1 MVKPGCAVLLLALAA
16 CGYKGPVTRLEPPDP
31 ALPREAL
38 NEARAA
44 ERRQVAAGL
53 TPAADTRPVRVDDLQ
68 VKLDVRPDDS
78 FSLPPEGTRNAR
90 KPPFPGDPAPDRP
103 D

>member
-1 MVKPGCAVLLLALAA
+1 MVRVSLAVGLLALAG

-31 ALPREAL
+31 ELSREAL
-38 NEARAA
+38 AAARAA
-44 ERRQVAAGL
+44 ERRVVDAGL
-53 TPAADTRPVRVDDLQ
+53 TPAAETRPVRVDDLQ
-68 VKLDVRPDDS
+68 VKLDVRPEDA

-90 KPPFPGDPAPDRP
+90 DIPFPGDPAPGRP